1 MTENNEYAEIKQ
13 HVGESFLIE
22 GLIFSISWHKNP
34 LTTKEEDNAIM
45 VKCADEDIYF
55 IENPKDSLKSI
66 VDKITSALK
75 DAKANK
81 ASGESIQ
88 DYIRF
93 TTSLKNL
100 QHNIKLMEYTLKGL
114 KIEINKMRDVL
125 QSREGEN

>member
-1 MTENNEYAEIKQ
+1 MTENNEYTEIKQ

-22 GLIFSISWHKNP
+22 GLIFSVGWHKNP

-45 VKCADEDIYF
+45 VKCADKDICF

-66 VDKITSALK
+66 IDKITSALK

-81 ASGESIQ
+81 ASGVSTQ
-88 DYIRF
+88 DYIRC
-93 TTSLKNL
+93 TTCLKNL

-114 KIEINKMRDVL
+114 TIEINKMWDVF
-125 QSREGEN
+125 QNREGEK

>member
-22 GLIFSISWHKNP
+22 GLTFSVGWYKNP

-55 IENPKDSLKSI
+55 LEYPKDSLKSI
-66 VDKITSALK
+66 IDKITSALK
-75 DAKANK
+75 DAKANT
-81 ASGESIQ
+81 ASGVSTQ
-88 DYIRF
+88 DYIRC
-93 TTSLKNL
+93 TTCLKNL

-114 KIEINKMRDVL
+114 TIEINKM
-125 QSREGEN
+125 

>member
-22 GLIFSISWHKNP
+22 DLIFSVGWYKDP

-45 VKCADEDIYF
+45 VKCMDDDIYF
-55 IENPKDSLKSI
+55 LEYPKDSLKSI
-66 VDKITSALK
+66 IDKITSALK

-81 ASGESIQ
+81 ASGVSIQ

-114 KIEINKMRDVL
+114 TIEINKMWDVL
-125 QSREGEN
+125 QRREGEK

>member
-22 GLIFSISWHKNP
+22 GLIFSVGWYKDP

-45 VKCADEDIYF
+45 VKCMDDDIYF
-55 IENPKDSLKSI
+55 LEYPKDSLKKI
-66 VDKITSALK
+66 IDKITSVLK
-75 DAKANK
+75 DIKTNK
-81 ASGESIQ
+81 ASGVSTQ

-114 KIEINKMRDVL
+114 TIEINKMWNVL
-125 QSREGEN
+125 QGKE

>member
-22 GLIFSISWHKNP
+22 GLIFSVGWHKNP

-55 IENPKDSLKSI
+55 IESPKDSLKSI
-66 VDKITSALK
+66 IDKITIALK
-75 DAKANK
+75 EAKAHK
-81 ASGESIQ
+81 KSGVSTQ
-88 DYIRF
+88 DYIKC
-93 TTSLKNL
+93 TMCLKNL

-114 KIEINKMRDVL
+114 TIEINKMWNVL
-125 QSREGEN
+125 QGKE

>member
-22 GLIFSISWHKNP
+22 GLTFSVGWYKNP

-45 VKCADEDIYF
+45 VKCMDNDIYF
-55 IENPKDSLKSI
+55 LEYPKDSLKSI
-66 VDKITSALK
+66 IDKIAIALK

-81 ASGESIQ
+81 ASGVSTQ
-88 DYIRF
+88 DYIRC
-93 TTSLKNL
+93 TTCLKNL

-114 KIEINKMRDVL
+114 TIEINKMWDVF
-125 QSREGEN
+125 QNREGEK

>member
-22 GLIFSISWHKNP
+22 GLIFSVGWYKDP

-45 VKCADEDIYF
+45 VKCMDDDIYF
-55 IENPKDSLKSI
+55 LEYPKDSLKKI
-66 VDKITSALK
+66 IDKITSALK

-81 ASGESIQ
+81 ASGVSIQ

-114 KIEINKMRDVL
+114 TIEINKMWNVL
-125 QSREGEN
+125 QGKE

>member
-22 GLIFSISWHKNP
+22 GLIFSVGWYKDP

-45 VKCADEDIYF
+45 VKCMDDDICFLEY
-55 IENPKDSLKSI
+55 PKDSFKRI
-66 VDKITSALK
+66 IDKITSALK

-81 ASGESIQ
+81 ASGVSTQ
-88 DYIRF
+88 DYIRC

-114 KIEINKMRDVL
+114 TTEINKMWNVL
-125 QSREGEN
+125 QGKE

>member
-22 GLIFSISWHKNP
+22 GLIFSVGWYKDP

-45 VKCADEDIYF
+45 VKCMDDDIYF
-55 IENPKDSLKSI
+55 LEYPKDSLKSI
-66 VDKITSALK
+66 IDKITSALK
-75 DAKANK
+75 EAKANK
-81 ASGESIQ
+81 ASGVSIQ

-114 KIEINKMRDVL
+114 TIEINKMWDVF
-125 QSREGEN
+125 QSREGEK

>member
-22 GLIFSISWHKNP
+22 GLIFSVSWHKNP

-66 VDKITSALK
+66 IDKITSALK

-81 ASGESIQ
+81 ASEVSTQ
-88 DYIRF
+88 DYIRC
-93 TTSLKNL
+93 TTSLNNL
-100 QHNIKLMEYTLKGL
+100 RRNVKLAQYTLKEVTREL
-114 KIEINKMRDVL
+114 DKIWDVL
-125 QSREGEN
+125 QGKEYEE

>member
-125 QSREGEN
+125 QSREGEK

>member
-22 GLIFSISWHKNP
+22 GLIFSVGWYKDP

-45 VKCADEDIYF
+45 VKCMDDDIYF
-55 IENPKDSLKSI
+55 LEYPKDSLKKI
-66 VDKITSALK
+66 IDKITSALK
-75 DAKANK
+75 EAKANK
-81 ASGESIQ
+81 ASGVSIQ

-114 KIEINKMRDVL
+114 TIEINKMWNVL
-125 QSREGEN
+125 QGKE